1 MSNYVKATNFTAKD
15 SLPSGNAG
23 KIIKGTEID
32 TEYTAI
38 ASAIS
43 SKADL
48 NSPALTGTPTAPT
61 ATYGTNTTQVATTAF
76 VQAAI
81 PSGVILLWSGSVATI
96 PSGWALCNGSNG
108 TPDLRNRFVVGAG
121 STYSVGDTGGSA
133 TSTLTTNE
141 LPAHTH
147 SLSASGTTSG
157 QSAGHTHTF
166 SGTTS
171 NMSANASHTHTATVA
186 DSGHRHQALDP
197 TDGIVQNV
205 GINAGGSIFVA
216 AYGNISNGTFYTAV
230 NTTGI
235 SVTNS
240 STSVEH
246 THTYSGTTSA
256 VSNDH
261 THTVTVTGTSGSTG
275 SGAAFTNLPP
285 YYALAYIMRL

>member
-1 MSNYVKATNFTAKD
+1 MSNYTKATNFTAKD
-15 SLPSGNAG
+15 GLPTGNSG
-23 KIIKGTEID
+23 KIVKGAEID
-32 TEYTAI
+32 TELTAV

-61 ATYGTNTTQVATTAF
+61 ASYGTNTTQVATTAF

-81 PSGVILLWSGSVATI
+81 PSGVILLWSGSVASI
-96 PSGWALCNGSNG
+96 PSGWALCNGSSG

-133 TSTLTTNE
+133 TSTLTSSE

-166 SGTTS
+166 SGTTG
-171 NMSANASHTHTATVA
+171 NMSANASHTHTAT
-186 DSGHRHQALDP
+186 DSGHDHIYP
-197 TDGIVQNV
+197 TQNQGQTDSHFNDV
-205 GINAGGSIFVA
+205 CASSSFSGTK
-216 AYGNISNGTFYTAV
+216 NGTPTSD
-230 NTTGI
+230 TGFAQ
-235 SVTNS
+235 VTLS

-256 VSNDH
+256 VSGDH

>member
-23 KIIKGTEID
+23 KIIKGTELD

-81 PSGVILLWSGSVATI
+81 PSGVILLWSGSIATI

-166 SGTTS
+166 SGTTGG
-171 NMSANASHTHTATVA
+171 MSANESHSHTAT
-186 DSGHRHQALDP
+186 DSGHDHIYP
-197 TDGIVQNV
+197 TQNQ
-205 GINAGGSIFVA
+205 GSTDAHFNDVCA
-216 AYGNISNGTFYTAV
+216 SSSFSGTKNGTPTSD
-230 NTTGI
+230 TGYAQ
-235 SVTNS
+235 VTIS
-240 STSVEH
+240 STSVAH

-256 VSNDH
+256 VSGDH

>member
-1 MSNYVKATNFTAKD
+1 MSNYTKATNFTAKD
-15 SLPSGNAG
+15 GLPTGNSG
-23 KIIKGTEID
+23 KIVKGTEID
-32 TEYTAI
+32 TELTAV

-61 ATYGTNTTQVATTAF
+61 ASYGTNTTQVATTAF

-81 PSGVILLWSGSVATI
+81 PSGVILLWSGSVASI
-96 PSGWALCNGSNG
+96 PSGWALCNGSSG

-133 TSTLTTNE
+133 TSTLTSSE

-166 SGTTS
+166 SGTTG
-171 NMSANASHTHTATVA
+171 NMSANASHTHTAT
-186 DSGHRHQALDP
+186 DSGHNHIYP
-197 TDGIVQNV
+197 TQNQGQTDSHLNDV
-205 GINAGGSIFVA
+205 CASSSFSGTK
-216 AYGNISNGTFYTAV
+216 NGTPTSD
-230 NTTGI
+230 TGFAQ
-235 SVTNS
+235 VTLS

-256 VSNDH
+256 VSGDH

>member
-15 SLPSGNAG
+15 SLPTGNAG
-23 KIIKGTEID
+23 KIVKGAEID
-32 TEYTAI
+32 TELTAV

-166 SGTTS
+166 SGTTGG
-171 NMSANASHTHTATVA
+171 MSANESHSHTAT
-186 DSGHRHQALDP
+186 DSGHDHIYP
-197 TDGIVQNV
+197 TQNQGQTDSHFNDV
-205 GINAGGSIFVA
+205 CASSSFSGTK
-216 AYGNISNGTFYTAV
+216 NGTPTSD
-230 NTTGI
+230 TGYAQ
-235 SVTNS
+235 VTIS
-240 STSVEH
+240 STSVAH

-256 VSNDH
+256 VSGDH
-261 THTVTVTGTSGSTG
+261 THTVTVTGTSGSAG